1 MPTPDEGTAWQ
12 ALHQPPTTALS
23 RAGAHVPIGPPVLE
37 ALSVAR
43 IFFRPGTTGAAIAL
57 NSRTRTYRGGHGL
70 IPWRQIYSARTFF
83 VGGALPLS
91 LAIETRNLVKS
102 YTARGGATTRVVS
115 DLNLQVERGE
125 IYGFLG
131 PNGAGKTT
139 TIKMLLGIAYPTSG
153 EAFVLD
159 REIGDM
165 EIHRKISYLPE
176 KPYYYEH
183 MTAMEIMMF
192 YASLFN
198 INDRALCDRLLER
211 VNLANDK
218 NRPISQYSK
227 GMQQR
232 VGLAQSL
239 INDPE
244 LIFLDEPTGGLDPIA
259 HIEVRDLILQFREE
273 GKTVFISSHELSD
286 VERICDRVAIINKGE
301 MVHQGRLEELLSGG
315 RIEVTATGVN
325 QATAEKLK
333 GEDFIVSLANDRLI
347 ADVPDTADINS
358 MVDALRGS
366 GAQILSVIPR
376 RKRLEDLFIESVR
389 EDNVAKGRRLFS
401 MTDKENPEEVTP

>member
-1 MPTPDEGTAWQ
+1 M
-12 ALHQPPTTALS
+12 
-23 RAGAHVPIGPPVLE
+23 
-37 ALSVAR
+37 
-43 IFFRPGTTGAAIAL
+43 
-57 NSRTRTYRGGHGL
+57 
-70 IPWRQIYSARTFF
+70 
-83 VGGALPLS
+83 S
-91 LAIETRNLVKS
+91 LAIETRHLNKV
-102 YTARGGATTRVVS
+102 YTTRGGATTKVVT

-125 IYGFLG
+125 IFGFLG

-139 TIKMLLGIAYPTSG
+139 TIKMLLGIIYQTNG

-159 REIGDM
+159 KEAGDM
-165 EIHRKISYLPE
+165 ETHKRLSYLPE

-183 MTAMEIMMF
+183 MTGMEIMMF
-192 YASLFN
+192 YASLFG
-198 INDRALCDRLLER
+198 INDKALCDRLLER
-211 VNLANDK
+211 VNLSNDK

-286 VERICDRVAIINKGE
+286 VERICDRVAIINKGD
-301 MVHQGRLEELLSGG
+301 MVHQGRLDDLLSGG
-315 RIEVTATGVN
+315 RVEITAIKAKESVVAQLKSDDIVTS
-325 QATAEKLK
+325 LK
-333 GEDFIVSLANDRLI
+333 DDRLI
-347 ADVPDTADINS
+347 VDAPDSADINAIIDS
-358 MVDALRGS
+358 LRS
-366 GAQILSVIPR
+366 GGAEVVSIIPR

-389 EDNVAKGRRLFS
+389 EDNVAKGRRMHK
-401 MTDKENPEEVTP
+401 MTDKEDTSPVEGDQS